1 MKPTNKP
8 NEIKGARSRL
18 GLTQKYMADG
28 LGLSEASYGK
38 KERGEVEF
46 TFAEVP
52 RVARMLGLSWKQVND
67 FFFDGEMPNP

>member
-1 MKPTNKP
+1 MKPTRKP

-28 LGLSEASYGK
+28 LGLSEAHYGK

-46 TFAEVP
+46 TRAEVP
-52 RVARMLGLSWKQVND
+52 KVAELLGLNWTQVND
-67 FFFDGEMPNP
+67 YFFDGKLPNP